1 MEHVMNHLPVRR
13 ISRTFTITLAAAG
26 VLAGTMPGAQG
37 TPTRDREGT
46 TRVAVAP
53 AVVRKLDRLGLE
65 AAPTK
70 YSTAVPFKGTV
81 AFRFPITAVE
91 KNGNVIKHAGGV
103 RISSSR
109 DSIALK
115 RFTIKLRKGKVGAVV
130 LVNGARV
137 GRTDVFN
144 IRPSGRPALGDVR
157 LTLTRVAARA
167 VNSTFGA
174 PAFEANDTF
183 GFATVNLR

>member
-1 MEHVMNHLPVRR
+1 MNHLHVRR

-26 VLAGTMPGAQG
+26 LVASTIPASQA

-81 AFRFPITAVE
+81 AFRFPVTSVE
-91 KNGNVIKHAGGV
+91 ENGNVIKHVGGARV
-103 RISSSR
+103 SSSR

-115 RFTIKLRKGKVGAVV
+115 RFTIKLRKGKVGAAVV
-130 LVNGARV
+130 VNGDRV
-137 GRTDVFN
+137 GRVEVFN

-157 LTLTRVAARA
+157 LTLTNAAAKA

-174 PAFEANDTF
+174 PAFEASDTF
-183 GFATVNLR
+183 GFATVKLR

>member
-1 MEHVMNHLPVRR
+1 MNHLHARR
-13 ISRTFTITLAAAG
+13 LGRSLTLAVAAAG
-26 VLAGTMPGAQG
+26 LVASTMPAAQA

-70 YSTAVPFKGTV
+70 YSTAAPFQGTV
-81 AFRFPITAVE
+81 AFRFPVTAVAS
-91 KNGNVIKHAGGV
+91 NGKVIKHRGGARV
-103 RISSSR
+103 SSPH

-115 RFTIKLRKGKVGAVV
+115 RFTIKLRQGKVGAAVV
-130 LVNGARV
+130 VNGERV
-137 GRTDVFN
+137 GRAEVFN
-144 IRPSGRPALGDVR
+144 LRPSRRPALGDVR
-157 LTLTRVAARA
+157 LTLTHAAARA

-174 PAFEANDTF
+174 PAFEASDTF
-183 GFATVNLR
+183 GFATVKLR

>member
-1 MEHVMNHLPVRR
+1 MSHNLHVRR
-13 ISRTFTITLAAAG
+13 LSRAFTITLVAAG
-26 VLAGTMPGAQG
+26 LVAGTLPAAQA

-70 YSTAVPFKGTV
+70 YATAVPFKGTV
-81 AFRFPITAVE
+81 ALRFPVTAVE
-91 KNGNVIKHAGGV
+91 SNGKIIKHRGGARV
-103 RISSSR
+103 SSPH

-115 RFTIKLRKGKVGAVV
+115 RFTIKLRQGKVGAAVV
-130 LVNGARV
+130 VNGDRV
-137 GRTDVFN
+137 GRAEVFN

-157 LTLTRVAARA
+157 LTLTHAAA
-167 VNSTFGA
+167 SAINSTFGA
-174 PAFEANDTF
+174 PAFEASDTF
-183 GFATVNLR
+183 VFAKVTLR

>member
-1 MEHVMNHLPVRR
+1 MNHLHLRR
-13 ISRTFTITLAAAG
+13 LSRAFTVTLAAAG
-26 VLAGTMPGAQG
+26 LAVSTLPAAQA

-70 YSTAVPFKGTV
+70 YATAVPFEGTV
-81 AFRFPITAVE
+81 AFRFPVTAVE
-91 KNGNVIKHAGGV
+91 SNGKIIKHRGGV
-103 RISSSR
+103 RVSSPD

-115 RFTIKLRKGKVGAVV
+115 RFTIKLRQNKVGAAVV
-130 LVNGARV
+130 VNGERV
-137 GRTDVFN
+137 GRAEVFN

-157 LTLTRVAARA
+157 LTLTHAAARA

-174 PAFEANDTF
+174 PAFDASDTF
-183 GFATVNLR
+183 GFATIKLR

>member
-1 MEHVMNHLPVRR
+1 MSNFHERRLSRAFPV
-13 ISRTFTITLAAAG
+13 TLAAAG
-26 VLAGTMPGAQG
+26 LVASMMPAAQAA
-37 TPTRDREGT
+37 PARDRDGT

-70 YSTAVPFKGTV
+70 HSTAVPFKGTV

-91 KNGNVIKHAGGV
+91 RNGNVLKHRGGV
-103 RISSSR
+103 RVSSPH

-115 RFTIKLRKGKVGAVV
+115 RFTIKLSKGKVGAAVV
-130 LVNGARV
+130 VNGERV
-137 GRTDVFN
+137 GRTEVFN
-144 IRPSGRPALGDVR
+144 IRPSGRPGLGDVR
-157 LTLTRVAARA
+157 LTLTRAAAGA

-174 PAFEANDTF
+174 PAFEASDTF
-183 GFATVNLR
+183 GFATVKLR